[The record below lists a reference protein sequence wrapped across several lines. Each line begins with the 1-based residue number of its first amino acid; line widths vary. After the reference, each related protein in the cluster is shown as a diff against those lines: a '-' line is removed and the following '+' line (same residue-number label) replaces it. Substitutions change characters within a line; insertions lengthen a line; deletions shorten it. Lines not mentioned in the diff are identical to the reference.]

1 MHNRV
6 RAEQTLLS
14 TKNYKNTQNTALR
27 FWWFQAVIAPLR
39 NANREKTLNKIE
51 CAVILESSET
61 EQDFAWN
68 VQRDVYIVM
77 FKLSSM
83 CVTSTKIDLDL
94 SDAVDNIENS
104 FTQFKDLVSD
114 NIWIQGK
121 RLKRLLK
128 IVMASLKIYTCLT
141 VLWHR
146 NKLV

>member
-1 MHNRV
+1 V
-6 RAEQTLLS
+6 
-14 TKNYKNTQNTALR
+14 
-27 FWWFQAVIAPLR
+27 
-39 NANREKTLNKIE
+39 
-51 CAVILESSET
+51 
-61 EQDFAWN
+61 
-68 VQRDVYIVM
+68 
-77 FKLSSM
+77 

-104 FTQFKDLVSD
+104 STRFKDLVSD